1 MYGFAG
7 AVCSILAHTARD
19 VEGAVPYGENGRFAF
34 YTHIS
39 EPQEKRT
46 YKVETSV
53 HSVGADALGGPARK
67 AET

>member
-7 AVCSILAHTARD
+7 AVCLIWACTARD

-39 EPQEKRT
+39 EP
-46 YKVETSV
+46 
-53 HSVGADALGGPARK
+53 
-67 AET
+67 